1 MKFRF
6 TKKEKES
13 KKSANIKDKKEVT
26 PDDFKKMMGLSF
38 IHEEVK
44 VAHQ

>member
-1 MKFRF
+1 MKLRF
-6 TKKEKES
+6 IKKEKES
-13 KKSANIKDKKEVT
+13 KKPVNTKDKKEVT

-44 VAHQ
+44 IAHQ